1 MKSGLADFLSRPE
14 RVMNGVTRMMAEAE
28 APPRE
33 LLAARSELRSLNG
46 ARGASRSTT
55 RAATCRRAS
64 SSIGAGSWRRASANW
79 SHAPEGAA
87 IEALRRDLLGIL
99 EKLRERISVGG
110 DEDFELLLRAVDAQI
125 ATAEGATIRDADGL
139 ISRGSFAAIELASVR
154 QLRNGEIAVIPFVI
168 DVSFS

>member
-1 MKSGLADFLSRPE
+1 
-14 RVMNGVTRMMAEAE
+14 
-28 APPRE
+28 
-33 LLAARSELRSLNG
+33 
-46 ARGASRSTT
+46 
-55 RAATCRRAS
+55 
-64 SSIGAGSWRRASANW
+64 
-79 SHAPEGAA
+79 
-87 IEALRRDLLGIL
+87 LLGIL